1 MAGRKEPLRRLV
13 LSALPVPVPPP
24 VPPPLRVAG
33 ELCRGAW
40 RVAWDRR
47 RALGLVIAGLA
58 AALLLIHPLD
68 AHVMRWLASWRTPAV
83 VDMAKFLSLLGELHV
98 VPLGVVLAAWGVAE
112 WRGRIDQRIP
122 LGAAFLAMAA
132 SGILVQV
139 LKAVFGRPRPHLR
152 VPDQLDWFNAQ
163 WDSFPSGHSMHWA
176 ALVGALWMLSPRLA
190 AGVAPLAV
198 TVMAARILVPRHYP
212 TDVLAGATL
221 GLICGL
227 CFGQA
232 ALELN
237 RRLDRFPSRPRP

>member
-1 MAGRKEPLRRLV
+1 MAGRKKPVRRRGLSTLPIPL
-13 LSALPVPVPPP
+13 PPA

-33 ELCRGAW
+33 LLCRGAW
-40 RVAWDRR
+40 TVAWDRR
-47 RALGLVIAGLA
+47 RGLLLVLAGLA
-58 AALLLIHPLD
+58 VALLLFHPAD
-68 AHVMRWLASWRTPAV
+68 HPFMRWLAGWRTAAV
-83 VDMAKFLSLLGELHV
+83 VDTAKLLSLLGELHLA
-98 VPLGVVLAAWGVAE
+98 PLGILLAVWGLAE
-112 WRGRIDQRIP
+112 WRARIDQRIP
-122 LGAAFLAMAA
+122 LGAAFLAMLV
-132 SGILVQV
+132 SGVLVQ
-139 LKAVFGRPRPHLR
+139 LIKPVFGRPRPHLR
-152 VPDQLDWFNAQ
+152 VPDQLDWFNPQ

-190 AGVAPLAV
+190 AGIAPLAA

-237 RRLDRFPSRPRP
+237 RQLGRFPPRPRP

>member
-1 MAGRKEPLRRLV
+1 
-13 LSALPVPVPPP
+13 
-24 VPPPLRVAG
+24 
-33 ELCRGAW
+33 
-40 RVAWDRR
+40 
-47 RALGLVIAGLA
+47 
-58 AALLLIHPLD
+58 
-68 AHVMRWLASWRTPAV
+68 
-83 VDMAKFLSLLGELHV
+83 
-98 VPLGVVLAAWGVAE
+98 
-112 WRGRIDQRIP
+112 
-122 LGAAFLAMAA
+122 
-132 SGILVQV
+132 VQFI
-139 LKAVFGRPRPHLR
+139 KPVFGRPRPHLR

-190 AGVAPLAV
+190 AWVAPLAV

-237 RRLDRFPSRPRP
+237 RRLGRLPPRP